1 MSLHKIFVYGTLKR
15 GFHNNSILGPSEF
28 LGVRLTQ
35 RRFTMYDGR
44 QFPYVIP
51 EGNHTIVGELYEV
64 DDKIL
69 ERLDWL
75 EGVKANHYKRMETPV
90 HTDHDQVWAWI
101 YVASPDTAVYV
112 KDTYHT
118 VPIKE
123 KYGYQVQEWRAKK

>member
-69 ERLDWL
+69 ERLYCCVCKGHISYSSYQGEVWVS
-75 EGVKANHYKRMETPV
+75 GTRME
-90 HTDHDQVWAWI
+90 
-101 YVASPDTAVYV
+101 S
-112 KDTYHT
+112 
-118 VPIKE
+118 
-123 KYGYQVQEWRAKK
+123 